1 MTKEE
6 TLEAVLVALATFT
19 GLAMIFTGNKK

>member
-6 TLEAVLVALATFT
+6 TLEAILVATATFI
-19 GLAMIFTGNKK
+19 GLAMTFVGIKR

>member
-6 TLEAVLVALATFT
+6 TLEAILVAAATFV